1 MMSGKFQSQADSD
14 ISNRV
19 TDPSRKFVPPF
30 FQTMRCLTQRC
41 IASLPSSLRQMSRV
55 LAVPAHRRPL
65 NSAQA
70 APMENEDVPEL
81 SKRSRVAAAR
91 EQLKQDSRTLNDFL
105 GLPSE
110 EAAAA
115 GSCSS
120 SATSP
125 ETVSRD
131 EEMHRSVLG

>member
-1 MMSGKFQSQADSD
+1 MQNCFA
-14 ISNRV
+14 
-19 TDPSRKFVPPF
+19 
-30 FQTMRCLTQRC
+30 QRC

-65 NSAQA
+65 NSAQT
-70 APMENEDVPEL
+70 APMESEDVPEL
-81 SKRSRVAAAR
+81 PKRSRVAAAR

-110 EAAAA
+110 EATAT

-120 SATSP
+120 SAPSP
-125 ETVSRD
+125 EAVSRD
-131 EEMHRSVLG
+131 EEMHRSVLGQLKPDYVKADGSFKRLRCGPLYWR